1 MSVLAPP
8 KRILTVED
16 NAIVSADVRAIL
28 EDAGYDVV
36 PDARDG
42 VQAVEH
48 VRAYAPDLILLDL
61 TLPRLEGVEAA
72 SRIREE
78 SDVPILVL
86 TGSSDPDTL
95 ERASAAGTSG
105 LVRKPFS
112 AHGLLSAVRSR
123 LRRARARRLR
133 LALPGRGDGQSGR
146 GRAHDRAGVARTYR
160 CRAVRGAPHRP
171 AAEPVGEAAVRQ
183 PLSAGVRSTFTRL
196 FAGDVSERNVSSALS
211 KPTTASISAALGIRL
226 AASNSI
232 AAWKSSRP

>member
-61 TLPRLEGVEAA
+61 TLPRLGGVEAA
-72 SRIREE
+72 SRIRQE

-86 TGSSDPDTL
+86 TGSSDPDT
-95 ERASAAGTSG
+95 
-105 LVRKPFS
+105 P
-112 AHGLLSAVRSR
+112 
-123 LRRARARRLR
+123 
-133 LALPGRGDGQSGR
+133 
-146 GRAHDRAGVARTYR
+146 
-160 CRAVRGAPHRP
+160 
-171 AAEPVGEAAVRQ
+171 
-183 PLSAGVRSTFTRL
+183 
-196 FAGDVSERNVSSALS
+196 S
-211 KPTTASISAALGIRL
+211 K
-226 AASNSI
+226 
-232 AAWKSSRP
+232 

>member
-61 TLPRLEGVEAA
+61 TLPRLGGVEAA

-112 AHGLLSAVRSR
+112 AHGLLAAVRSR
-123 LRRARARRLR
+123 LAAREPDDFGLRCLVEEMVRAGADERSIERALRARAG
-133 LALPGRGDGQSGR
+133 ADG
-146 GRAHDRAGVARTYR
+146 ATA
-160 CRAVRGAPHRP
+160 RP
-171 AAEPVGEAAVRQ
+171 AGPR
-183 PLSAGVRSTFTRL
+183 RSLWHMLPFVKR
-196 FAGDVSERNVSSALS
+196 
-211 KPTTASISAALGIRL
+211 
-226 AASNSI
+226 
-232 AAWKSSRP
+232 

>member
-61 TLPRLEGVEAA
+61 TLPRLDGVEAA

-78 SDVPILVL
+78 SDVPILIL
-86 TGSSDPDTL
+86 TGSSDPDAL

-123 LRRARARRLR
+123 LAAREPDDFGLRCLVEEMVSQGADERTIERALRAR
-133 LALPGRGDGQSGR
+133 
-146 GRAHDRAGVARTYR
+146 T
-160 CRAVRGAPHRP
+160 GAD
-171 AAEPVGEAAVRQ
+171 E
-183 PLSAGVRSTFTRL
+183 
-196 FAGDVSERNVSSALS
+196 
-211 KPTTASISAALGIRL
+211 SAARQTGPRRSLWQMLPFVNR
-226 AASNSI
+226 
-232 AAWKSSRP
+232 